1 MTLRL
6 SIDDGYGWKYNNK
19 MNEEM
24 MIKWDLHWV
33 NNNLKDL
40 IIYKQN

>member
-6 SIDDGYGWKYNNK
+6 SIDDGYEWKYNNK

-24 MIKWDLHWV
+24 MIKW
-33 NNNLKDL
+33 
-40 IIYKQN
+40 